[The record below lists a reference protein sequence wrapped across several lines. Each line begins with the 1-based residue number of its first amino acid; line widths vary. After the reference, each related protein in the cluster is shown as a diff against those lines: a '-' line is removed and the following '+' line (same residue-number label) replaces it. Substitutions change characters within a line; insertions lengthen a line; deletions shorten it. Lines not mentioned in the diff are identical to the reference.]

1 MMITDFLTSLGGCL
15 HGITVSHGLP
25 LSLFLAGVVGGLSHC
40 AFMCGPFVL
49 SQTGGLTR
57 LSDSLLIPYH
67 LGRITTYVLI
77 AAFLSG
83 VLNLAFLFLPVRGFV
98 VAPILMLAGLI
109 FLVSAFPAMARI
121 FPWAARIKITVPYRF
136 LSSAVAKLSGKKGAL
151 PKYSL
156 GLLLGFMPCGLVLS
170 ALLAASTAP
179 NAFQA
184 GLAMAAFGA
193 GTMPA
198 LIVTAISGRALQ
210 AKYPQAMKKVT
221 QGMMVWSGLWLFALA
236 GMVLL

>member
-1 MMITDFLTSLGGCL
+1 MMPIEFLSSLSGCL

-25 LSLFLAGVVGGLSHC
+25 LSMFFAGLVGGLGHC
-40 AFMCGPFVL
+40 SFMCGPFVL
-49 SQTGGLTR
+49 SQTDSLTR
-57 LSDSLLIPYH
+57 MRDSLLIPYH
-67 LGRITTYVLI
+67 AGRITTYALM

-83 VLNLAFLFLPVRGFV
+83 VLNIAFLFLPIRGFV
-98 VAPILMLAGLI
+98 IAPMLILAGII
-109 FLVSAFPAMARI
+109 FLISAFPVAARI
-121 FPWAARIKITVPYRF
+121 FPWAARIKVGVPYRI
-136 LSSAVAKLSGKKGAL
+136 LSGAVTKISGRKSAL
-151 PKYSL
+151 KQYSL

-179 NAFQA
+179 SSFQA

-198 LIVTAISGRALQ
+198 LIATALGGRALQ
-210 AKYPQAMKKVT
+210 AKYPRAMKRVT

-236 GMVLL
+236 GMVLI